1 MVAPDRGGAGG
12 DPPHDEGD
20 RRAAHAAGFDRAA
33 RQHLALDG
41 RRADAER
48 QPLHQELRPCH
59 ARDGRIPRHVALAHA
74 GDVERDADQLAD
86 ARHGRLLD
94 DPRVLHRRR
103 DAAAR
108 RLVDRRHGR
117 RTGRRRRAR
126 HPPVRAAGLANAIR
140 AGRRIV
146 LDLRPIPARKLRR
159 PAVERLDARG
169 LLHLGQRLPLHHLR
183 QDGARLRPRRR
194 GGRHL
199 PPRRAQPQRLLP
211 RPAPVAGTLLQS
223 RRRHALRPFGVV
235 PPLETRAA
243 LPLDRL
249 PRRRDDPQ
257 RTTRT
262 DAARRGLVGTA
273 ARAAQTGS
281 ETRLRLHRLG
291 LRLPATQRTGSAER
305 PDAEPQLS
313 AYSLRTVRSRILRRP
328 ALALHGQRRATR
340 SDGRL
345 QRQEPLPRGR
355 RLRPLPR
362 GAVGAP
368 LGQMAADRTHR
379 AGGQPARR
387 TLRPPCR

>member
-1 MVAPDRGGAGG
+1 M
-12 DPPHDEGD
+12 
-20 RRAAHAAGFDRAA
+20 RRLTLLPLLILPLLAAAQEERPAWSLPIEEVPVVTRRTMKRSACSA
-33 RQHLALDG
+33 RNWIRPCCTTTSRLDG

-169 LLHLGQRLPLHHLR
+169 LLHLGQRLPLHQLR
-183 QDGARLRPRRR
+183 QDGARLRLPTARWSTPTTPSSATAAATSATCTCCRNSTTIAATARATAFRR
-194 GGRHL
+194 GTSARNAGC
-199 PPRRAQPQRLLP
+199 PSS
-211 RPAPVAGTLLQS
+211 RP
-223 RRRHALRPFGVV
+223 
-235 PPLETRAA
+235 
-243 LPLDRL
+243 
-249 PRRRDDPQ
+249 
-257 RTTRT
+257 TT
-262 DAARRGLVGTA
+262 
-273 ARAAQTGS
+273 
-281 ETRLRLHRLG
+281 
-291 LRLPATQRTGSAER
+291 ATT
-305 PDAEPQLS
+305 
-313 AYSLRTVRSRILRRP
+313 
-328 ALALHGQRRATR
+328 
-340 SDGRL
+340 
-345 QRQEPLPRGR
+345 
-355 RLRPLPR
+355 
-362 GAVGAP
+362 
-368 LGQMAADRTHR
+368 
-379 AGGQPARR
+379 
-387 TLRPPCR
+387 